1 MASAPAPA
9 PAPEL
14 HPHCLKAICVCLR
27 PPRGRAQAL
36 HQVLVRPPSSA
47 ARSRTCTSPRTVVG
61 SSSRSSTATVVAL
74 NDSDLID
81 ILATRS
87 TFSSFP
93 YPPHLCHRRPL
104 DAPRHAIPQRHDDD
118 DCRPLCLAVGDSHG
132 YIAVRD
138 ACARAVLHW
147 LNLNKAHDIAPDSR
161 GGCRTCVGSTMA
173 PAAATKRCTNLV
185 CGAPPP
191 LVVGAGGDW
200 RKGWPLRSGG
210 FALLCNK

>member
-1 MASAPAPA
+1 MHFS
-9 PAPEL
+9 
-14 HPHCLKAICVCLR
+14 KD
-27 PPRGRAQAL
+27 G
-36 HQVLVRPPSSA
+36 
-47 ARSRTCTSPRTVVG
+47 SRLQLTVVDG
-61 SSSRSSTATVVAL
+61 HRATVVAL

-161 GGCRTCVGSTMA
+161 GGVQDLCWVHHGSGGCDQEVHESGLRR
-173 PAAATKRCTNLV
+173 AAAV
-185 CGAPPP
+185 
-191 LVVGAGGDW
+191 
-200 RKGWPLRSGG
+200 SGG
-210 FALLCNK
+210 GGWGLEEGLAAAIWRLCPALQ

>member
-1 MASAPAPA
+1 M
-9 PAPEL
+9 
-14 HPHCLKAICVCLR
+14 
-27 PPRGRAQAL
+27 PP
-36 HQVLVRPPSSA
+36 
-47 ARSRTCTSPRTVVG
+47 TSPRARTSATPSSCPSAVKRGKVENVHFSKDGSRLQLTVVDG
-61 SSSRSSTATVVAL
+61 HRATVVAL

-93 YPPHLCHRRPL
+93 YPPRLCHRRPL
-104 DAPRHAIPQRHDDD
+104 DAPDTPSLNDTTTTTT
-118 DCRPLCLAVGDSHG
+118 
-132 YIAVRD
+132 AVRS
-138 ACARAVLHW
+138 ASLWGTATATSPSGTL
-147 LNLNKAHDIAPDSR
+147 AHGLCSTGSTSTRHTTSR
-161 GGCRTCVGSTMA
+161 RTLGAGCRTCVGSTMA